1 LFLACAFLLVAVHAA
16 GNWTA
21 ICANCPSIMMGV
33 SCQNASMCAFVGGN
47 SDEPEHVVY
56 SQDGFQTYQSAK
68 MDADSFMLLDIA
80 LDKDGNGA
88 TAGLGV
94 LKNGALLYTRD
105 VTEWKDSTDLDF
117 LDGQDMNAMGQGR
130 FGFVGVTNQLANTQ
144 GVLVSSDDGKDWK
157 AANWPANLSNL
168 TEARYGSFPS
178 PTTLYVTGGQWP
190 SNSSLFRA
198 RHGPNCLP
206 LSHKSC
212 IKVSK
217 SREQLVAAR
226 RLRQSSKDSS
236 YFAIITKSSDGGVT
250 WTVQY
255 QDSGRFYMNDISCP
269 TENTCYAAAEG
280 FSDGSQPGARIFVTR
295 DGGKTWVNNLV
306 DTADDAS
313 LLRIHAVSETEAWAA
328 GGHVE
333 GGEAFGTFYHTTDG
347 GKTWKLD
354 GRVPYVGET
363 SGLTFINSKLGYAS
377 GINEFQTATLMRYTA

>member
-1 LFLACAFLLVAVHAA
+1 
-16 GNWTA
+16 
-21 ICANCPSIMMGV
+21 
-33 SCQNASMCAFVGGN
+33 
-47 SDEPEHVVY
+47 
-56 SQDGFQTYQSAK
+56 

-88 TAGLGV
+88 TAGLGA

-105 VTEWKDSTDLDF
+105 VTEWKDSTDVDF

-226 RLRQSSKDSS
+226 RLRQAAKGSS

-255 QDSGRFYMNDISCP
+255 QDSG
-269 TENTCYAAAEG
+269 
-280 FSDGSQPGARIFVTR
+280 
-295 DGGKTWVNNLV
+295 
-306 DTADDAS
+306 
-313 LLRIHAVSETEAWAA
+313 
-328 GGHVE
+328 
-333 GGEAFGTFYHTTDG
+333 
-347 GKTWKLD
+347 
-354 GRVPYVGET
+354 YVGCQLAQSIAHER
-363 SGLTFINSKLGYAS
+363 SQVSQLTDLFELTYIYFN
-377 GINEFQTATLMRYTA
+377 